1 MSTPYINTYLNTTV
15 RIQPNQMDNNI
26 RKHIKNSIEREHL
39 NKCFLDY
46 GYLSKIH
53 EITPDYD
60 AEIVAEDPMSCA
72 LFKVR
77 FSCTLCRPIINS
89 SIICKAIGITPPII
103 YLVNGPL
110 DIIIKTSQNLN
121 KNIFVFNQKLNTWTV
136 KKDNGTSLDTD
147 TNTKN
152 KYQVIEQGT
161 YLKVK
166 ILNKK
171 IIDKSDRILCIGFLE
186 NIATEQEVKDSIEE
200 ITPIEKFSSMKEYL
214 EVEDF
219 NQKEEERRA
228 LSQVE
233 ISEISEITDA
243 TDATD
248 ATDGEQSD

>member
-46 GYLSKIH
+46 GYLSKLH
-53 EITPDYD
+53 EINPDYD
-60 AEIVAEDPMSCA
+60 AEIVAEDPMACA

-136 KKDNGTSLDTD
+136 KKDNGTNTNTNNGTDTD
-147 TNTKN
+147 TNIKN

-166 ILNKK
+166 IINKK

-186 NIATEQEVKDSIEE
+186 NIATEQEVKESIEE
-200 ITPIEKFSSMKEYL
+200 IAPIEKFSSMKEYL
-214 EVEDF
+214 EIEDF

-228 LSQVE
+228 LAQVE
-233 ISEISEITDA
+233 ITEISEITEGSED
-243 TDATD
+243 
-248 ATDGEQSD
+248 ENSD

>member
-1 MSTPYINTYLNTTV
+1 MSSPYINTYLNTTV

-46 GYLSKIH
+46 GYLNKIH
-53 EITPDYD
+53 EIYPDYD

-77 FSCTLCRPIINS
+77 ISCTLCRPILNS
-89 SIICKAIGITPPII
+89 SIICKAMGITPPII

-121 KNIFVFNQKLNTWTV
+121 KNIFVFNQRLNRWTA
-136 KKDNGTSLDTD
+136 KKEDETDTD
-147 TNTKN
+147 TDTK
-152 KYQVIEQGT
+152 KKFTLLEEGI

-171 IIDKSDRILCIGFLE
+171 IIDKSDRILCTGYLE
-186 NIATEQEVKDSIEE
+186 AVATEKEIKDSMIV
-200 ITPIEKFSSMKEYL
+200 TNSIEKYSSMKEYL
-214 EVEDF
+214 EVEDKR
-219 NQKEEERRA
+219 NKDEEIRMLAEA
-228 LSQVE
+228 NLSD
-233 ISEISEITDA
+233 ITEDQTE
-243 TDATD
+243 TD
-248 ATDGEQSD
+248 EEN